1 MSGTRRPSSEEVEAA
16 STSAEVTYYSVADER
31 FFAGAVALLNSLR
44 LTGNEGELVLLDM
57 GLSGEQRRRV
67 EPHARLEPAPAAA
80 RKHPTMLKPAI
91 HELHAGGVAVLID
104 SDIIV
109 SAPLRD
115 VVAHAAAGKVCVYPD
130 EPQSRGRR
138 FEEWVEIF
146 ALRAPLRRRTYV
158 NAGFVAVGGELGER
172 LLARWWEACG
182 RLLARPWRDDA
193 ADPAW
198 DLDQAA
204 LNALLMSEI
213 GPADIVD
220 LAGMAL
226 PPALYRAHIVDRNTV
241 ATSLGDQ
248 PLQLLH
254 YTGTPKPWE
263 ASGWS
268 RSRRDA
274 YTELLPRV
282 LFGDDVT
289 LRLDPSEV
297 PVWLHPSAAGRAS
310 LAALNVANRGIRAA
324 TRLVPPSVELR
335 LRAFRSR
342 LARS

>member
-1 MSGTRRPSSEEVEAA
+1 MDVARTPAD
-16 STSAEVTYYSVADER
+16 VTYYSVADER
-31 FFAGAVALLNSLR
+31 FFPGAVALLNSLR
-44 LTGNEGELVLLDM
+44 MTGNEGELVFLDM
-57 GLSGEQRRRV
+57 GLSGEQRRRL
-67 EPHARLEPAPAAA
+67 EPYARLEPAPAAA
-80 RKHPTMLKPAI
+80 RRHPTMLKPAI
-91 HELHAGGVAVLID
+91 HELHAEGVAVLID

-109 SAPLRD
+109 AAPLRD
-115 VVAHAAAGKVCVYPD
+115 VVAQAAAEKVCVYPD

-146 ALRAPLRRRTYV
+146 GLQAPLRRRPYV
-158 NAGFVAVGGELGER
+158 NAGFVAVGAELGDR
-172 LLARWWEACG
+172 LLPRWWEACE
-182 RLLARPWRDDA
+182 RLLGRPWRNDA

-220 LAGMAL
+220 LEGMAL
-226 PPALYRAHIVDRNTV
+226 PPALYGAHIVDRNTL
-241 ATSLGDQ
+241 ATSLDGQ
-248 PLQLLH
+248 PLHVLH
-254 YTGTPKPWE
+254 YTGTPKPWDT
-263 ASGWS
+263 SGWS
-268 RSRRDA
+268 RSRRDP

-282 LFGDDVT
+282 LFGDDVS
-289 LRLDPSEV
+289 LRLEPSEV
-297 PVWLHPSAAGRAS
+297 PVWLRPTAAGRAS

-324 TRLVPPSVELR
+324 TRLVPRSVERR